1 VTAGTKPTQ
10 QRRPSHRG
18 SSTGTR
24 RRRRRA
30 WQGLALLAAAVSLSS
45 CAQWRGIANV
55 AIPGGPG
62 TGPGSYTV
70 YVQMPDTLGL
80 TPNSKVMV
88 ADVYVGQVRHIGIKN
103 WIATLTLDLQKSVR
117 LPRNATAKI
126 GQTSLLGT
134 QHLELAAP
142 PDHPSAQPLANR
154 DTIDLKN
161 SSAFPTTEQ
170 TLASIATLLR
180 GGGVANLEVI
190 QNEVYNIVN
199 GRADQIRALLG
210 KLDTFTAKLDEQ
222 IGDITHAID
231 SADRLLAMAAAHND
245 TLNRALTELPP
256 LVKYLADSRGRV
268 IDAVESLGRFSDV
281 TQRTVGPARAPLHRD
296 LVSLQQPLAQLVR
309 AAPQL
314 IPALKLALTAPFD
327 IDAVPK
333 TFRGDYINVS
343 LDVDLTLSALDNGL
357 LTGTGFSGALRALE
371 QSWGRDPATMLP
383 DVRYTPNPN
392 DAPGG
397 PLVERGR

>member
-1 VTAGTKPTQ
+1 MSPGNTPLV
-10 QRRPSHRG
+10 H
-18 SSTGTR
+18 TR
-24 RRRRRA
+24 RGATGASRRVPRA
-30 WQGLALLAAAVSLSS
+30 IGRALAMLAVAVSLSS

-55 AIPGGPG
+55 PIPGGPG
-62 TGPGSYTV
+62 TGPGGYTV

-88 ADVYVGQVRHIGIKN
+88 ADVYVGQVRQIKITN
-103 WIATLTLDLQKSVR
+103 WVATLTVDLQKGVR
-117 LPRNATAKI
+117 LPSNATAKI

-134 QHLELAAP
+134 QHVELAAP
-142 PDHPSAQPLANR
+142 ADHPSPRPLANG
-154 DTIDLKN
+154 DTIELKN

-190 QNEVYNIVN
+190 QNEVYDIVN
-199 GRADQIRALLG
+199 GRAEQIRALLD
-210 KLDTFTAKLDEQ
+210 KLDTFTAKLDDQ
-222 IGDITHAID
+222 IGVITHAID

-268 IDAVESLGRFSDV
+268 IEAVESLGRFSDV
-281 TQRTVGPARAPLHRD
+281 TQRTVGLSKTSLHRN
-296 LVSLQQPLAQLVR
+296 LVSLQRPLAQLVL
-309 AAPQL
+309 AAPYL

-333 TFRGDYINVS
+333 SFRGDYINTS
-343 LDVDLTLSALDNGL
+343 LNVDLTLSALDNGL
-357 LTGTGFSGALRALE
+357 LTGTGLSGSLRALE
-371 QSWGRDPATMLP
+371 QAWGRDPATMLP
-383 DVRYTPNPN
+383 DVRFTPNPN

-397 PLVERGR
+397 PLVERGK

>member
-1 VTAGTKPTQ
+1 MTARGTDSMHLHPPGTAAA
-10 QRRPSHRG
+10 RRL
-18 SSTGTR
+18 R
-24 RRRRRA
+24 RWA
-30 WQGLALLAAAVSLSS
+30 WRGLAAVMAIGTLGS

-62 TGPGSYTV
+62 SGAGSYTV

-88 ADVYVGQVRHIGIKN
+88 ADVYVGRVRR
-103 WIATLTLDLQKSVR
+103 IAIEHWMPTLTVDVQEGIR

-134 QHLELAAP
+134 QHLELASPA
-142 PDHPSAQPLANR
+142 DHPSPQPLRNG
-154 DTIDLKN
+154 DTVELKD
-161 SSAFPTTEQ
+161 SSAFPTNEQ

-190 QNEVYNIVN
+190 QNEVYHIVS
-199 GRADQIRALLG
+199 GRADQIRTLLD
-210 KLDTFTAKLDEQ
+210 KLDTFTAKLEEQ
-222 IGDITHAID
+222 IGDITHAIA
-231 SADRLLAMAAAHND
+231 SADRILAMAAAHND
-245 TLNRALTELPP
+245 TLKRALTELPP
-256 LVKYLADSRGRV
+256 LVSFLTDRNRRV

-281 TQRTVGPARAPLHRD
+281 TRRTVESTRTGLHRD
-296 LVSLQQPLAQLVR
+296 LQSLQRPLEQLVR
-309 AAPQL
+309 ASPYL
-314 IPALKLALTAPFD
+314 VPALKLALTAPFD
-327 IDAVPK
+327 INAVPK
-333 TFRGDYINVS
+333 TFRGDYINTS

-371 QSWGRDPATMLP
+371 QSWGRDPATMIP
-383 DVRYTPNPN
+383 DVRFTPNPN

>member
-1 VTAGTKPTQ
+1 M
-10 QRRPSHRG
+10 QRRDQGAPRRIRRG
-18 SSTGTR
+18 
-24 RRRRRA
+24 A
-30 WQGLALLAAAVSLSS
+30 WRGLAVLAIAVSLSS
-45 CAQWRGIANV
+45 CGQWRGISNV
-55 AIPGGPG
+55 AIPAGPG
-62 TGPGSYTV
+62 SGRGSYTV
-70 YVQMPDTLGL
+70 YAQMPDTLAL
-80 TPNSKVMV
+80 TPNSKVLV
-88 ADVYVGQVRHIGIKN
+88 ADVYVGRVRAITMKN
-103 WIATLTLDLQKSVR
+103 WVATLTLEVQKGVR

-134 QHLELAAP
+134 QHVELAAP
-142 PDHPSAQPLANR
+142 ADNPSAQPLENG

-199 GRADQIRALLG
+199 GRAEQIRALLG

-222 IGDITHAID
+222 IGDITHGID
-231 SADRLLAMAAAHND
+231 SADRILAIAAAHND
-245 TLNRALTELPP
+245 TLNAALTALPP

-268 IDAVESLGRFSDV
+268 IDAVESLGRFSEV
-281 TQRTVGPARAPLHRD
+281 TLQTVGPVQTSLHRN
-296 LVSLQQPLAQLVR
+296 LVSLQRPLAELVR
-309 AAPQL
+309 AAPYL
-314 IPALKLALTAPFD
+314 VPALKVALTAPFD

-333 TFRGDYINVS
+333 SFRGDFINTS
-343 LDVDLTLSALDNGL
+343 LNVDLTLSAIDNGL

-371 QSWGRDPATMLP
+371 QSWGRDPATMIP
-383 DVRYTPNPN
+383 DVRYTSNPN

-397 PLVERGR
+397 PLIERGP

>member
-1 VTAGTKPTQ
+1 MHRRGTGRACRI
-10 QRRPSHRG
+10 RRWASR
-18 SSTGTR
+18 
-24 RRRRRA
+24 
-30 WQGLALLAAAVSLSS
+30 GLAVMAITISLSS
-45 CAQWRGIANV
+45 CAQWRGISNV

-62 TGPGSYTV
+62 SGRGSYTV
-70 YVQMPDTLGL
+70 YAQMPDTLAL
-80 TPNSKVMV
+80 TPNSQVLV
-88 ADVYVGQVRHIGIKN
+88 ADVYVGRVRAITMKN
-103 WIATLTLDLQKSVR
+103 WVATVTLEVQKGVR

-134 QHLELAAP
+134 QHVELAAP
-142 PDHPSAQPLANR
+142 VDNPSAQPLENG
-154 DTIDLKN
+154 DTIELKN

-199 GRADQIRALLG
+199 GRAEQIRALLG

-231 SADRLLAMAAAHND
+231 SADRLLAIAAAHND
-245 TLNRALTELPP
+245 TLNAALTALPP

-268 IDAVESLGRFSDV
+268 IDAVESLGRFSEV
-281 TQRTVGPARAPLHRD
+281 TLQTVGPVQTSLHRN
-296 LVSLQQPLAQLVR
+296 LVSLQRPLAQLVR
-309 AAPQL
+309 AAPYVV
-314 IPALKLALTAPFD
+314 PALKVALTAPFD
-327 IDAVPK
+327 IDAIPK
-333 TFRGDYINVS
+333 SFRGDFFNAS
-343 LDVDLTLSALDNGL
+343 LNVDLTLSTIDNGF

-371 QSWGRDPATMLP
+371 QSWGRDPATMIP
-383 DVRYTPNPN
+383 DVRFTPNPN

-397 PLVERGR
+397 PLVERGQ

>member
-1 VTAGTKPTQ
+1 VTARGTDGMHLQPPGKAAA
-10 QRRPSHRG
+10 RRLWRW
-18 SSTGTR
+18 
-24 RRRRRA
+24 A
-30 WQGLALLAAAVSLSS
+30 WRGLAALMVAGTLSS

-55 AIPGGPG
+55 ALPGGPG
-62 TGPGSYTV
+62 SGAGSYTL

-88 ADVYVGQVRHIGIKN
+88 ADVYVGRVRR
-103 WIATLTLDLQKSVR
+103 IAIEHWMPTLTVDVQHGVR

-142 PDHPSAQPLANR
+142 VDHPSPQPLRNG
-154 DTIDLKN
+154 DTVELKN
-161 SSAFPTTEQ
+161 SSAFPTNEQ

-199 GRADQIRALLG
+199 GRGDQIRTLLD
-210 KLDTFTAKLDEQ
+210 KLDTFTAKLEEQ

-231 SADRLLAMAAAHND
+231 SADRILAMAAAHND
-245 TLNRALTELPP
+245 TLKRALTELPP
-256 LVKYLADSRGRV
+256 LVSFLTDRNRRV

-281 TQRTVGPARAPLHRD
+281 TRRTVDSTRTSLHRD
-296 LVSLQQPLAQLVR
+296 LQSLQRPLEQLVR
-309 AAPQL
+309 ASPYL
-314 IPALKLALTAPFD
+314 VPALKLALTAPFD
-327 IDAVPK
+327 INAVPK
-333 TFRGDYINVS
+333 TFRGDFINTS

-357 LTGTGFSGALRALE
+357 FTGTGFLGALRALE
-371 QSWGRDPATMLP
+371 QSWGRDPATMIP
-383 DVRYTPNPN
+383 DVRFTPNPN

>member
-1 VTAGTKPTQ
+1 MSPRGTVPRIRGCAGRVLTV
-10 QRRPSHRG
+10 
-18 SSTGTR
+18 
-24 RRRRRA
+24 
-30 WQGLALLAAAVSLSS
+30 LALTLADGA
-45 CAQWRGIANV
+45 CAQWHGIADV

-88 ADVYVGQVRHIGIKN
+88 ADVYVGQVREIRIKN
-103 WIATLTLDLQKSVR
+103 WVATLKVVLQKNVR

-142 PDHPSAQPLANR
+142 PDHSAPQPLANG
-154 DTIDLKN
+154 DTIELN
-161 SSAFPTTEQ
+161 NASAFPTTEQ

-190 QNEVYNIVN
+190 QNEVYDVVN
-199 GRADQIRALLG
+199 GRADQVRALLS
-210 KLDTFTAKLDEQ
+210 KLDTFTARLDDQ
-222 IGDITHAID
+222 IGDITHGID
-231 SADRLLAMAAAHND
+231 SADRILAIAAAHHD

-256 LVKYLADSRGRV
+256 LVKYLSDSRGRV
-268 IDAVESLGRFSDV
+268 IEAVESLGRFGDV
-281 TQRTVGPARAPLHRD
+281 ARRAVGDSKAAVHRN
-296 LVSLQQPLAQLVR
+296 LVSLQRPLAQLVL
-309 AAPQL
+309 AAPYL
-314 IPALKLALTAPFD
+314 IPALKVALTAPFD

-333 TFRGDYINVS
+333 TFRGDYINLS
-343 LDVDLTLSALDNGL
+343 LDVDLTLSALDNGI
-357 LTGTGFSGALRALE
+357 LTGTGVSGMLRALE
-371 QSWGRDPATMLP
+371 QSWGRDPATMIP
-383 DVRYTPNPN
+383 DVRFTPNPN

>member
-1 VTAGTKPTQ
+1 MSGAGTPRVHLL
-10 QRRPSHRG
+10 RRGTG
-18 SSTGTR
+18 SAR
-24 RRRRRA
+24 RRRRPLWRTLVVLFA
-30 WQGLALLAAAVSLSS
+30 ALALSG
-45 CAQWRGIANV
+45 CGQWRGIANV

-62 TGPGSYTV
+62 SGPGSYTV

-88 ADVYVGQVRHIGIKN
+88 ADVYVGHVRDIRLKN
-103 WIATLTLDLQKSVR
+103 WIATLTVDLQSGVR

-134 QHLELAAP
+134 QHVELGAP
-142 PDHPSAQPLANR
+142 TEQPSPQPLANG
-154 DTIDLKN
+154 DTIELKN

-199 GRADQIRALLG
+199 GRADQIRGLLG

-256 LVKYLADSRGRV
+256 LVKYLTDSRGRV
-268 IDAVESLGRFSDV
+268 IDAVEGLGRLSNV
-281 TQRTVGPARAPLHRD
+281 TEQIVGPSQTSLHRD
-296 LVSLQQPLAQLVR
+296 LVSLQRPLAQLIP
-309 AAPQL
+309 AAPYL

-333 TFRGDYINVS
+333 TFRGDYINTS

-357 LTGTGFSGALRALE
+357 LTGTGVSGMMRALE
-371 QSWGRDPATMLP
+371 QSWGRDPSTMIP
-383 DVRYTPNPN
+383 DVRFTPNPN
-392 DAPGG
+392 DPPGG
-397 PLVERGR
+397 PLVERGQ